1 MIVVN
6 DANPLEPGYI
16 YDDFD
21 ENKKDCV
28 LFLSLAL
35 LDWWLWM
42 RIR

>member
-21 ENKKDCV
+21 ENKDCV

-35 LDWWLWM
+35 LDWRLWM